1 MNMVEFE
8 LDVIAV
14 ELIQSQ
20 QAAYSEGSRELWPY
34 GLSLECLSL
43 SVLRI
48 ASSYLHL
55 YRAKA

>member
-1 MNMVEFE
+1 MGDLGNFMNMVEFE

-20 QAAYSEGSRELWPY
+20 QAAYSEGSREPWPY

-43 SVLRI
+43 FVLRI
-48 ASSYLHL
+48 ASS
-55 YRAKA
+55 

>member
-1 MNMVEFE
+1 MGDLGSFMNMVEFE

-20 QAAYSEGSRELWPY
+20 QAAYSEGSRELWTY

-48 ASSYLHL
+48 ASS
-55 YRAKA
+55 

>member
-1 MNMVEFE
+1 MGDLGHFMNMAEFE

-20 QAAYSEGSRELWPY
+20 QATYSEGSRELWAY

-43 SVLRI
+43 SVLQI
-48 ASSYLHL
+48 ASS
-55 YRAKA
+55 

>member
-1 MNMVEFE
+1 MGDLGRFMNMAEFE

-20 QAAYSEGSRELWPY
+20 QATYSEGSRELWAY

-43 SVLRI
+43 SVLQI
-48 ASSYLHL
+48 ASS
-55 YRAKA
+55 

>member
-20 QAAYSEGSRELWPY
+20 QAAHSEGPRELWPY
-34 GLSLECLSL
+34 GLILECLSL
-43 SVLRI
+43 SVLQI
-48 ASSYLHL
+48 ARS
-55 YRAKA
+55 

>member
-1 MNMVEFE
+1 MGDLGSFMNMVEFE

-20 QAAYSEGSRELWPY
+20 QAAYSEGSREPWPY

-43 SVLRI
+43 FVLRI
-48 ASSYLHL
+48 ASS
-55 YRAKA
+55 

>member
-1 MNMVEFE
+1 MGDLGSFMNMVEFE

-48 ASSYLHL
+48 ASS
-55 YRAKA
+55 